1 MEFSPVQFYCMDF
14 SLPLILIIDLTKADV
29 LIFSELCP
37 EEMVNSVFGE
47 SEERGSGE
55 GKAEGEV
62 KVCGAGVGAEGETSR
77 QREGEG

>member
-1 MEFSPVQFYCMDF
+1 MDF
-14 SLPLILIIDLTKADV
+14 SLPLILIIPLTKADV

-62 KVCGAGVGAEGETSR
+62 KVCGGGGGGRRRDVTAKRRGRMRGTSR
-77 QREGEG
+77 KM